1 MAKVTRR
8 FRTGY
13 IWKEESRIA
22 PDGSA
27 VGDTERWAVALH
39 EREKVPI
46 GHWGKGIKVYV
57 LDMPRVK
64 YL

>member
-27 VGDTERWAVALH
+27 VGDTERWAVSLCKW
-39 EREKVPI
+39 EKVPI

-57 LDMPRVK
+57 LDMPRAK